1 MQRVSKGVP
10 QISITTNRRE
20 RANKKSKRINFP
32 KSMEVIEEEEDI
44 IGKEEKEEEEEE
56 ERNKEFIKLEIG
68 KWFQ

>member
-44 IGKEEKEEEEEE
+44 IGKEEKEEEKE
-56 ERNKEFIKLEIG
+56 ERIKEFIKLEIG